1 MYKESCTSWVALS
14 ALMVSPPGFRDK
26 QLEKQPTL
34 AKCPKGNFSQGGE
47 SEGSFQETSS
57 SGDPFSPHS
66 EMSCPPPGAAVPSMR
81 TAQARENSL
90 QPLHLFW
97 PRWNPWGPASA
108 ALQRLPWWDW
118 HHWKGQASPSCHP
131 ELLQAQPRGL
141 MSRYDIGFDLAQL
154 ATPSPLAEE
163 TRAGAMDDR
172 VGRTWKLSPKG
183 KNLAFRLTSYV
194 LKDIPARLPI
204 AAIVAQVDF
213 LAFRKQFKMKG

>member
-14 ALMVSPPGFRDK
+14 ALMVFPPGFRDK
-26 QLEKQPTL
+26 HLEKQPTL

-81 TAQARENSL
+81 TAQARVNCL
-90 QPLHLFW
+90 QPFHLFW
-97 PRWNPWGPASA
+97 PHWKPWGPASA
-108 ALQRLPWWDW
+108 TLRRLPWWDW

-141 MSRYDIGFDLAQL
+141 MSRLTLGLTLHSWLPHCLWLRRPEQEPWMIGLGGHENWAQK
-154 ATPSPLAEE
+154 E
-163 TRAGAMDDR
+163 RI
-172 VGRTWKLSPKG
+172 W
-183 KNLAFRLTSYV
+183 
-194 LKDIPARLPI
+194 PA
-204 AAIVAQVDF
+204 D
-213 LAFRKQFKMKG
+213 